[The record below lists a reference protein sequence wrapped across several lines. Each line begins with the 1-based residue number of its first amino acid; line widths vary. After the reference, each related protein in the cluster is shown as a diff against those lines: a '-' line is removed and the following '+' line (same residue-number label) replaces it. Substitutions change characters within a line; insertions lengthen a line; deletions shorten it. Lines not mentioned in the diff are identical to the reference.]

1 MFKSIYFR
9 LVATYLTLFLVIV
22 FIISFFSTTLFYKE
36 FTNQIE
42 NNLISA
48 GVKTNSLMERYYNND
63 ITKTELT
70 AWIDAMGYISNI
82 RIYVLNPDA
91 SILQQISEN
100 DKFSV
105 NDQLKADIKTAM
117 GGQKVI
123 RMTSVS
129 LEPNSEEVVYVTMPL
144 VYNKNISGVIMTAT
158 PFTEVNALLREAI
171 FTIVTVVI
179 IVILIGTIAILRVSI
194 NISNPI
200 KQISEYAKGIGKG
213 MDVPDVVIDTDDEL
227 AMLGNSFNEMKK
239 EIYATEQMRKEIVA
253 NVSHELRTP
262 LTSIIGFIKGILD
275 GVISKEEE
283 SKYLKIA
290 YDEANRLKDLTKDI
304 VDVAKLESGSVQLNK
319 EKFNLNELVHDVYIE
334 LADMVK
340 EKNLDFILKEKT
352 KSIFVNADKAKI
364 RQVLINVLNNSLK
377 FTEKGSIAVNL
388 DSYQGKARIKI
399 VDTGIGIQKDKIQYL
414 FNKFFTAN
422 DYGDATTGA
431 GLGLNIVKT
440 IVDMHEGTIKIDSEQ
455 GKGTTIVITL

>member
-9 LVATYLTLFLVIV
+9 LVVTYLTLFLAIV
-22 FIISFFSTTLFYKE
+22 VAISFFSTTLFYKE

-42 NNLISA
+42 DNLLNA
-48 GVKTNSLMERYYNND
+48 GTKTNSLMERYYNNE

-82 RIYVLNPDA
+82 RIYILNADA
-91 SILQQISEN
+91 SVLQQVSAN
-100 DKFSV
+100 DSLSL
-105 NDQLKADIKTAM
+105 NEQLKKDITSAM
-117 GGQKVI
+117 NGNEVI

-129 LEPNSEEVVYVTMPL
+129 LEPDSEEVVYIAKPL
-144 VYNKNISGVIMTAT
+144 EYNHKISGVIMIFT
-158 PFTEVNALLREAI
+158 PFTEVNKIIREAI
-171 FTIVTVVI
+171 LTIITVVL
-179 IVILIGTIAILRVSI
+179 IVFLMGTIAILRISI

-200 KQISEYAKGIGKG
+200 KQISEYAKNIGKG
-213 MDVPDVVIDTDDEL
+213 KNVPDVEIDTEDEIAL
-227 AMLGNSFNEMKK
+227 LGNSFNEMKK
-239 EIYATEQMRKEIVA
+239 EILATEQMRREIVA

-275 GVISKEEE
+275 GVISKEDQD
-283 SKYLKIA
+283 KYLKIA

-304 VDVAKLESGSVQLNK
+304 VDVAKLESGSVKLNK
-319 EKFNLNELVHDVYIE
+319 EKFVLNDLVQDVYIE
-334 LADMVK
+334 LEEMVK
-340 EKNLDFILKEKT
+340 EKNLDFYFRQDSKKINIE
-352 KSIFVNADKAKI
+352 ADKSKI

-377 FTEKGSIAVNL
+377 YTDKGSITI
-388 DSYQGKARIKI
+388 SIGKYQGKAKIQI

-431 GLGLNIVKT
+431 GLGLNIVKS
-440 IVDMHEGTIKIDSEQ
+440 IIDMHEGEVKIDSEI
-455 GKGTTIVITL
+455 GKGTTVTIIL